1 MTNKEKTEITRK
13 NVIDSA
19 IEMFGEKGYEGFIVN
34 EFCKKYNFSKGK
46 LYHNFTGKDNIYIE
60 AVKYCFSEM
69 VNYLK
74 KMEEITD
81 VQTYMEI
88 RMKFFLQ
95 NRTYEKLF
103 FEVMTKPP
111 VNLLKEITEIEANLW
126 DFNKK
131 IFSKIISKAKLRK
144 DLTEKEML
152 DYFELIQEVFNRHFT
167 MLSKDIKDFE
177 TLGKLYEE
185 KVEKLID
192 CILHGITEH

>member
-1 MTNKEKTEITRK
+1 MTNKEKTEITKK

>member
-1 MTNKEKTEITRK
+1 MTNKEKTEITKK

-144 DLTEKEML
+144 DLTEEDML

-177 TLGKLYEE
+177 TLGKLHKE
-185 KVEKLID
+185 KGEKLIY
-192 CILHGITEH
+192 CILHGITED